1 MLKMPGE
8 FNEMLGK
15 ERESKQNN
23 SSVTL
28 FLKSLKQ
35 ILGWRWNP
43 IIPTNEM
50 ILCLHLFVVLSGYFR
65 NQQYL
70 F

>member
-1 MLKMPGE
+1 MLKIPGE

-28 FLKSLKQ
+28 FLKSL
-35 ILGWRWNP
+35 
-43 IIPTNEM
+43 
-50 ILCLHLFVVLSGYFR
+50 
-65 NQQYL
+65 
-70 F
+70 